1 MKLERLTIILFA
13 GVRNGQYNTD
23 EKMFLGLRNAESL
36 FFALVDELE
45 VSSLIIDQKDNKRID
60 AYKAP
65 QKQLWNEKFK
75 YRN

>member
-13 GVRNGQYNTD
+13 GVRNGQYNAD
-23 EKMFLGLRNAESL
+23 EKMFLVLRNAESP

-65 QKQLWNEKFK
+65 LKHLWNEKLK
-75 YRN
+75 YCN